1 MRKIMMMTLMAV
13 GLVGGVA
20 AADPYHHDNT
30 TVVVRHDGD
39 VHYRSY
45 RERPAVRYERH
56 DDRRGYRWNAG
67 AWRWQHSE
75 WIWSPGVYVR
85 IR

>member
-1 MRKIMMMTLMAV
+1 MRKIMMMALLAV
-13 GLVGGVA
+13 GITGGIA
-20 AADPYHHDNT
+20 AADPYHRDT
-30 TVVVRHDGD
+30 TVVVRNGGE

-45 RERPAVRYERH
+45 RERPAVRFERH
-56 DDRRGYRWNAG
+56 EERRGYRWNAG
-67 AWRWQHSE
+67 QWRWQHSE